1 MNTFLRRECWGNK
14 SWRAETKETFP
25 LNGRT
30 AQLDVTTS
38 KNSSGDLATYASVGF
53 VNQPGIV
60 TTAIFSDY
68 FKVLEIGKKVRCTD
82 KNVAAQQNRAVARWA
97 EIKEKVFEFYAQK
110 EAA

>member
-1 MNTFLRRECWGNK
+1 METLIRRERWGNK
-14 SWRAETKETFP
+14 SWTAETKESFD

-30 AQLDVTTS
+30 ARLSITTS
-38 KNSSGDLATYASVGF
+38 KNSSGDLATYASIGF

-60 TTAIFSDY
+60 TFTIFADY

-82 KNVAAQQNRAVARWA
+82 KNVEAQQARAVARWA
-97 EIKEKVFEFYAQK
+97 EIKQDVFAFYALK

>member
-1 MNTFLRRECWGNK
+1 METLIRRERWGAK
-14 SWRAETKETFP
+14 SWRAETKELFP

-30 AQLDVTTS
+30 AQLEITTS
-38 KNSSGDLATYASVGF
+38 KNSSGDLATYASIGF

-60 TTAIFSDY
+60 TTAIFADY

-82 KNVAAQQNRAVARWA
+82 KNVAAQQARAVARWA
-97 EIKEKVFEFYAQK
+97 EIKERVFEFYGQK